1 MRISD
6 WSSDVCSSDLTS
18 IPTFL
23 HHGMIIVGLPYS
35 NTDLTLLDD
44 VSGGTPYGAST
55 ISGSDNKRQPSERE
69 LGLARAQGRY
79 VAQVASR
86 QRPGD
91 RKSTRMNSSD

>member
-1 MRISD
+1 MHGAPRYLHVLTHSFPPRR
-6 WSSDVCSSDLTS
+6 SSALSMFTSSATQHGGQEATILTS

-35 NTDLTLLDD
+35 NTDLTLLDE

-69 LGLARAQGRY
+69 LGLA
-79 VAQVASR
+79 
-86 QRPGD
+86 
-91 RKSTRMNSSD
+91 